1 MKSLIYGYGITGK
14 SFERYLIKKNI
25 DFDIYDINISDYSS
39 NKDFSKY
46 KKIYC
51 SPGIPREEFKSLKKT
66 NKVLTDIDIFFKEDK
81 SIKIGITG
89 TNRKSTTCFHL
100 SQLISQSD
108 STNLIGNIGNPVL
121 DEINNGKKYS
131 IIELS
136 SFQLDKMSKNF
147 LDYGILLNIA
157 PDHLNYHNSFEKY
170 KAAKEKIL
178 QAKHSSHE
186 SDPYNLYEWITGKKS
201 KKLELQN
208 LPLRFEFIK
217 KNIVNDSK
225 STNSNSLFYAIKEA
239 NFIFN
244 ENNYS
249 LIMCGDPSKELY
261 TKINIKGPREV
272 IVFGDHRDEI
282 QKCLT
287 HKKVQVFRGLKESL
301 IYLKGKENI
310 LFSPGY
316 PSGKD
321 YINFEERGAHFNR
334 LVKEI
339 LDD

>member
-25 DFDIYDINISDYSS
+25 DFDIFDINISNYSS

-51 SPGIPREEFKSLKKT
+51 SPGISREEFESLKKT
-66 NKVLTDIDIFFKEDK
+66 NEVLTDIDIFFKEDK
-81 SIKIGITG
+81 SIKIGVTG

-100 SQLISQSD
+100 SQLISQID

-121 DEINNGKKYS
+121 DAINNGKKYS

-178 QAKHSSHE
+178 QAKYSSHE
-186 SDPYNLYEWITGKKS
+186 SDPYYLFEWITGKKS

-208 LPLRFEFIK
+208 LPFRLEFIR
-217 KNIVNDSK
+217 KNIINDSK

-239 NFIFN
+239 NSFFH
-244 ENNYS
+244 ENNYT
-249 LIMCGDPSKELY
+249 LIMCGDPSKELF
-261 TKINIKGPREV
+261 TKINIKGPREI

-287 HKKVQVFRGLKESL
+287 YKKVKLFRSLKESL
-301 IYLKGKENI
+301 MYLKDKENI

-321 YINFEERGAHFNR
+321 YKNFEKRGAHFNH
-334 LVKEI
+334 LVKEVMG
-339 LDD
+339 D

>member
-1 MKSLIYGYGITGK
+1 MKKVYQLA
-14 SFERYLIKKNI
+14 L
-25 DFDIYDINISDYSS
+25 
-39 NKDFSKY
+39 SK
-46 KKIYC
+46 
-51 SPGIPREEFKSLKKT
+51 E
-66 NKVLTDIDIFFKEDK
+66 
-81 SIKIGITG
+81 
-89 TNRKSTTCFHL
+89 STTCFHL
-100 SQLISQSD
+100 SQLISQTY

-121 DEINNGKKYS
+121 DEINNGNKYS

-239 NFIFN
+239 NFFFN
-244 ENNYS
+244 E
-249 LIMCGDPSKELY
+249 L
-261 TKINIKGPREV
+261 
-272 IVFGDHRDEI
+272 
-282 QKCLT
+282 
-287 HKKVQVFRGLKESL
+287 
-301 IYLKGKENI
+301 
-310 LFSPGY
+310 
-316 PSGKD
+316 
-321 YINFEERGAHFNR
+321 NR
-334 LVKEI
+334 Q
-339 LDD
+339 